1 MTAIVTETARPV
13 AVARGCRFELVKL
26 FSAWRIRLLVVACW
40 LVWVVSPLEA
50 AFLALTEQPE
60 AGR

>member
-1 MTAIVTETARPV
+1 MTATLAETVRPV
-13 AVARGCRFELVKL
+13 PVARGYRFELVEL

-40 LVWVVSPLEA
+40 LAPALFV
-50 AFLALTEQPE
+50 ALTEQLE